1 MMFSEKFPWEVRED
15 ADTIRRYNEIKSDP
29 ERIRKAQ
36 ECIKDTANTCK
47 RALGEQVAPPLPGRK
62 NPATIMSLDGFQQ
75 VRR

>member
-1 MMFSEKFPWEVRED
+1 MMFSEKFPWQVRED

-29 ERIRKAQ
+29 ERIRKAK
-36 ECIKDTANTCK
+36 ECIMDTAKTCK
-47 RALGEQVAPPLPGRK
+47 IALKTEVAPSLPGRK